1 MIIFNIL
8 IAEQP
13 HHDAADLVLGGM
25 VLAHGPANIAD
36 QFFGWHPRGWRGG
49 FLAYRLYFFGVAM
62 RQKSSVTLFA
72 SLVSHALTPDNTIV
86 TLGSTFR
93 TTAKNTRPSRLPS
106 NSVPNFE

>member
-1 MIIFNIL
+1 
-8 IAEQP
+8 
-13 HHDAADLVLGGM
+13 
-25 VLAHGPANIAD
+25 
-36 QFFGWHPRGWRGG
+36 
-49 FLAYRLYFFGVAM
+49 M

-93 TTAKNTRPSRLPS
+93 TTPKNTRPSRLPS